1 MKTESRSPQ
10 AILKTEVDRRKF
22 QKHPLEMMHEFLF
35 TLCCALKTSEMSGS
49 VTRETLPLFFPLMC
63 VRAHA
68 CRHTYAHVHMHNLAS
83 IYNLP
88 VEWQEYFLFD
98 QGR

>member
-1 MKTESRSPQ
+1 MLCSKNIRNEWESRKGDSSP
-10 AILKTEVDRRKF
+10 L
-22 QKHPLEMMHEFLF
+22 
-35 TLCCALKTSEMSGS
+35 
-49 VTRETLPLFFPLMC
+49 LPPMC

-68 CRHTYAHVHMHNLAS
+68 CMHTYAHVHMHNLAS